1 MKEPAEAIILQC
13 APHVI
18 ATFFDNMADEQ
29 SKPSETK
36 EVSSVKKHHKQT
48 SLSYSRPK
56 YREARWERAV
66 KVCTLKFETF

>member
-1 MKEPAEAIILQC
+1 MKEPAEAVIVKGVG
-13 APHVI
+13 HVI
-18 ATFFDNMADEQ
+18 ATFFTNMADEQ
-29 SKPSETK
+29 SNPSDAK

>member
-1 MKEPAEAIILQC
+1 MKEPAEAVILKC
-13 APHVI
+13 GPYVI
-18 ATFFDNMADEQ
+18 STFFDNMADEQ
-29 SKPSETK
+29 SKSSDTK
-36 EVSSVKKHHKQT
+36 AVSSVKKHHKQT